1 MLIGVVGKPNVGKST
16 LFKALTLMDVL
27 IANYPFATIEPNK
40 GFGLVR
46 VECVDKELK
55 VQCNPR
61 TGFCSRNIRYV
72 PVEVIDVAGLV
83 PGAHE
88 GKGMGNKFLDDL
100 RQAHA
105 LIHVIDASGGTNEKG
120 ETVEPGSYDPAND
133 IKFLETELDMWYLD
147 ILHKGWDKFSRK
159 IQHDK
164 GNVVDALTVQLSGL
178 NATHEMIS
186 TSVEEL
192 KLNVEKPAEWGAEEL
207 LKLATK
213 LRIMTKPMLIAAN
226 KMDMPG
232 AAETIER
239 LKKQFPSLIIAG
251 CSAESELALKEAA
264 KAKLIDYL
272 PGDSAFNVIGNLSEK
287 QKTALN
293 FIKTNVLDKFGST
306 GVQSAIDDAVFKLL
320 RYCAIFP
327 GGVGKLGDSQGRILP
342 DCWLMPP
349 GTTAFDF
356 AGRIHT
362 DLAKKYI
369 RALDVRKRQPIAKD
383 HVLKNRDIIEIV
395 SAA

>member
-1 MLIGVVGKPNVGKST
+1 M
-16 LFKALTLMDVL
+16 
-27 IANYPFATIEPNK
+27 
-40 GFGLVR
+40 VR
-46 VECVDKELK
+46 VECVDKELN

-61 TGFCSRNIRYV
+61 TGFCLKHIRYV

-100 RQAHA
+100 RQANA
-105 LIHVIDASGGTNEKG
+105 LIHVIDASGGTNERG
-120 ETVEPGSYDPAND
+120 EVVQEGTYDPLND
-133 IKFLETELDMWYLD
+133 VRFLETELDMWY
-147 ILHKGWDKFSRK
+147 IEIIRKGWMKFSRTV
-159 IQHDK
+159 QHDK
-164 GNVVDALTVQLSGL
+164 GNVVDGLTLQLSAM
-178 NATHEMIS
+178 NATREMVDD
-186 TSVEEL
+186 TVNEL
-192 KLNVEKPAEWGAEEL
+192 KLNPEKPADWTDADL
-207 LKLATK
+207 TNIAIKIRKL
-213 LRIMTKPMLIAAN
+213 TKPMIIAAN
-226 KMDMPG
+226 KMDLPS
-232 AAETIER
+232 AEKNITR
-239 LKKQFPSLIIAG
+239 LKAEFPDMLIVP

-264 KAKLIDYL
+264 KARLIDYMA
-272 PGDSAFNVIGNLSEK
+272 GDKSFEIVGNVNDK
-287 QKTALN
+287 QKNALT
-293 FIKTNVLDKFGST
+293 FMKQMLAKFGST
-306 GVQSAIDDAVFKLL
+306 GVQQVIDSAVFTLL
-320 RYCAIFP
+320 RYVAIFP

-383 HVLKNRDIIEIV
+383 HVLKNRDIVEII